1 MKHNYALGW
10 ACNLN
15 DLFVRFPYE
24 KCKNLIKK
32 YKTKHLQRQKI
43 KQVFRTGVEI
53 ILNDIIENNA
63 SFQIPSL
70 KYHGGEIH
78 YEPIK
83 GSEFKRLREKGKFDR
98 IDFLETLF
106 TGYQLYLYLHGKND
120 NFLARRKIP
129 IYISSHYKRKME
141 DLVNKGKT
149 YC

>member
-1 MKHNYALGW
+1 MKRFALGW

-15 DLFVRFPYE
+15 DIFVRFPYE
-24 KCKNLIKK
+24 KYKNLIKN
-32 YKTKHLQRQKI
+32 YKTKQLRRQKV

-63 SFQIPSL
+63 TFKVPSL
-70 KYHGGEIH
+70 QYRGGEIH
-78 YEPIK
+78 FEPVT
-83 GSEFKRLREKGKFDR
+83 GSEFKRLRAKGKFSR

-120 NFLARRKIP
+120 NFLARKKIP
-129 IYISSHYKRKME
+129 IYINKYYKQKME
-141 DLVNKGKT
+141 DLVNQGKT